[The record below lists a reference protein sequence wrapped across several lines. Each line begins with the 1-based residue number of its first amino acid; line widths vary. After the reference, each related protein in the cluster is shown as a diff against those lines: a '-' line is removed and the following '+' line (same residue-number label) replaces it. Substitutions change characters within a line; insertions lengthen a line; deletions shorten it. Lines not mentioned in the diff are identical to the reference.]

1 MNKIFG
7 YLLICAGLMMMLFS
21 VMGMYKVF
29 ADRQPVAPV
38 VQMAD
43 LRINTQYGE
52 MQLPMQGAN
61 QIANL
66 GLFALFMVFILSAG
80 AKLAGVGNGMLKA
93 ERIHD
98 ALLQI
103 EHKNAPSEEALKK
116 L

>member
-43 LRINTQYGE
+43 LRINTQYGP
-52 MQLPMQGAN
+52 MQIPMQGVN

-66 GLFALFMVFILSAG
+66 GLFALLMVFILSAG

-98 ALLQI
+98 ALLAL
-103 EHKNAPSEEALKK
+103 ETKNAPAEQTLKK

>member
-43 LRINTQYGE
+43 MCVNTQYGP
-52 MQLPMQGAN
+52 MQIPMQGVN

-66 GLFALFMVFILSAG
+66 GLFALLMVFILSAG
-80 AKLAGVGNGMLKA
+80 AKLAGVGNGLLKA

-103 EHKNAPSEEALKK
+103 ENKNAPAEKTLQK

>member
-7 YLLICAGLMMMLFS
+7 YLLICIGLMMMLFA

-43 LRINTQYGE
+43 MRINTQYGP
-52 MQLPMQGAN
+52 MQIPMQGVN

-66 GLFALFMVFILSAG
+66 GLFALLMAFILSAG
-80 AKLAGVGNGMLKA
+80 AKLAGVGNGMLKS

-103 EHKNAPSEEALKK
+103 ENKHLPTEETLKK

>member
-7 YLLICAGLMMMLFS
+7 YLLICLGLMMMLFA
-21 VMGMYKVF
+21 VMSMYKVF
-29 ADRQPVAPV
+29 VDRQPVAPV

-52 MQLPMQGAN
+52 MQIPMQGTN

-66 GLFALFMVFILSAG
+66 GLFALLMVFVLSAG
-80 AKLAGVGNGMLKA
+80 SKLAGVGNGMLKA

-103 EHKNAPSEEALKK
+103 ESKNVPSQEALKK

>member
-7 YLLICAGLMMMLFS
+7 YLLICTGLMMMLFS

-29 ADRQPVAPV
+29 ADRQSVAPV

-43 LRINTQYGE
+43 LRINTQYGP
-52 MQLPMQGAN
+52 MQIPMQGVN

-66 GLFALFMVFILSAG
+66 GLFALLMVFILSAG
-80 AKLAGVGNGMLKA
+80 AKLAGVGNGLLKA

-98 ALLQI
+98 ALLML
-103 EHKNAPSEEALKK
+103 ENKNSVSEQTLKK

>member
-7 YLLICAGLMMMLFS
+7 YLLICAGLMLMLFS

-38 VQMAD
+38 VQMTD
-43 LRINTQYGE
+43 LRINTQYGP
-52 MQLPMQGAN
+52 MQIPMQGVN

-66 GLFALFMVFILSAG
+66 GLFAVLMMFILSAG

-98 ALLQI
+98 ALLQLQA
-103 EHKNAPSEEALKK
+103 KNAPAEQTLKK

>member
-1 MNKIFG
+1 MNKILG
-7 YLLICAGLMMMLFS
+7 YLLICAGLMLMFFS

-43 LRINTQYGE
+43 LQVRTQYG
-52 MQLPMQGAN
+52 PMQIPMQSVN

-66 GLFALFMVFILSAG
+66 GLFALLMAFILSAG
-80 AKLAGVGNGMLKA
+80 AKLAGVGSKILKA

-98 ALLQI
+98 ALLSI
-103 EHKNAPSEEALKK
+103 EAKNAPHEQTLKK